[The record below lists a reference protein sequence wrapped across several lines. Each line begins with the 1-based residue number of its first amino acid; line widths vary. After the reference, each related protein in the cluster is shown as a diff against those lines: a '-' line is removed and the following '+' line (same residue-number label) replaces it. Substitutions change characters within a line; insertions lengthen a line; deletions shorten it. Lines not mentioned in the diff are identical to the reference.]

1 MCNLLSSLND
11 IKVQADMLNILQK
24 YGYIANDKMNIALG
38 SIMRLHLNTYVN
50 LFNFYNGRI
59 IEHYWIFRD
68 LQQAVQKYEELSK
81 KYNCTPLQLELLN
94 AVMKADNLELINK
107 VLNTTEN
114 VHGKV
119 STLSVFIASLAEN
132 GLVNKLQKV
141 LGVIQ

>member
-1 MCNLLSSLND
+1 M
-11 IKVQADMLNILQK
+11 
-24 YGYIANDKMNIALG
+24 
-38 SIMRLHLNTYVN
+38 
-50 LFNFYNGRI
+50 
-59 IEHYWIFRD
+59 
-68 LQQAVQKYEELSK
+68 
-81 KYNCTPLQLELLN
+81 QLELLN